1 LTAAPEWVRVARVLR
16 PHGVGGEVAIELL
29 GGDRERLRPGMELR
43 GPQGE
48 VTLEAVRGEGS
59 RLICRL
65 RGVDGR
71 DQAAAISGGYLEVA
85 RSDSRPLA
93 DGEFF
98 HFQLV
103 GLEVQ
108 DPEGRRRGELV
119 DVEAY
124 PAHDV
129 YVVRTPASEL
139 RVPAVREAVL
149 SIDLDQHK
157 ITVAEPYLE
166 EWVDAV

>member
-1 LTAAPEWVRVARVLR
+1 MTAAPEWVRVARVLR
-16 PHGVGGEVAIELL
+16 PHGVDGEIAIELL

-43 GPQGE
+43 GPQGD
-48 VTLEAVRGEGS
+48 VTLESVRGEGN

-65 RGVDGR
+65 HGVGDR
-71 DQAAAISGGYLEVA
+71 ELAAVLSGGYLEVA
-85 RSDSRPLA
+85 QSDSRPLA
-93 DGEFF
+93 EGEFF

-103 GLEVQ
+103 GLEVH
-108 DPEGRRRGELV
+108 DPEGRNRGELV
-119 DVEAY
+119 EVEPY

-139 RVPAVREAVL
+139 RIPAVREAVL
-149 SIDLDQHK
+149 SIDLEQHR

>member
-1 LTAAPEWVRVARVLR
+1 MTSAPEWVRVARVLR
-16 PHGVGGEVAIELL
+16 PHGVDGEIAVELL

-43 GPQGE
+43 CSLGDL
-48 VTLEAVRGEGS
+48 VLEAVRGEGS

-65 RGVDGR
+65 RGIGDR
-71 DQAAAISGGYLEVA
+71 DRATALSGGYLEVA
-85 RSDSRPLA
+85 LLDSRPLA

-129 YVVRTPASEL
+129 YVVRTAASEL

-149 SIDLDQHK
+149 SIDLDRHR

>member
-1 LTAAPEWVRVARVLR
+1 LTAEPEWVRVARVLR
-16 PHGVGGEVAIELL
+16 PHGVDGEIAIELL
-29 GGDRERLRPGMELR
+29 GGDRERLRQGMQLR
-43 GPQGE
+43 GPEGD
-48 VTLEAVRGEGS
+48 VTVESVRGEGN

-65 RGVDGR
+65 RGFGAR
-71 DQAAAISGGYLEVA
+71 EQAAALSGGYLEVA
-85 RSDSRPLA
+85 PSESRALA
-93 DGEFF
+93 EGEFF

-103 GLEVQ
+103 GLEVH
-108 DPEGRRRGELV
+108 DPAGRKRGELV
-119 DVEAY
+119 EIEPY

-149 SIDLDQHK
+149 SIDLEQHR

>member
-1 LTAAPEWVRVARVLR
+1 MTAAPEWVRVARVLR
-16 PHGVGGEVAIELL
+16 PHGVRGEVAIELL
-29 GGDRERLRPGMELR
+29 GGDRERLRPGMALR
-43 GPQGE
+43 GPSGD
-48 VTLEAVRGEGS
+48 VTIEAVRGGGD
-59 RLICRL
+59 RLFCRL

-85 RSDSRPLA
+85 RSASRPLA
-93 DGEFF
+93 EGEFF

-108 DPEGRRRGELV
+108 DPKGRKRGELV

>member
-1 LTAAPEWVRVARVLR
+1 MTTAPEWVRVARVLR
-16 PHGVGGEVAIELL
+16 PHGVSGEVAIELL
-29 GGDRERLRPGMELR
+29 GGDRERLRPGMALH
-43 GPQGE
+43 GPSGD

-65 RGVDGR
+65 RGVEGR

-85 RSDSRPLA
+85 RSASRPLA

>member
-1 LTAAPEWVRVARVLR
+1 M
-16 PHGVGGEVAIELL
+16 AIELL

-43 GPQGE
+43 GPKGD
-48 VTLEAVRGEGS
+48 VILEAVRGEGG

-85 RSDSRPLA
+85 ASDSRPLA
-93 DGEFF
+93 EGEFF

-108 DPEGRRRGELV
+108 DPEGRKRGELV

-124 PAHDV
+124 PAHDI
-129 YVVRTPASEL
+129 YVVRTAVSEL

-157 ITVAEPYLE
+157 ITVAEPYLG
-166 EWVDAV
+166 EWIDAV